1 MKQARYSHHVLCL
14 LAICVALFFAHPAFG
29 QDSYNIEAPELVL
42 TNVSFTVEIEAG
54 EGLFVDST
62 LSDYTIKVGD
72 ASFTPLLNTDS
83 GKLTAEAT
91 TTDSGTQSI
100 ALVHN
105 GQVVAEQSSRSVPGW
120 LSIVPPLLAI
130 LIALLFKRVIPALFL
145 GIWVGA
151 WVAVDLSLFGLGKG
165 LLDGFQVYVRNAL
178 ADGDHVSIVLFTLM
192 IGGMVGIISKNGGTQ
207 GIVNNIVR
215 WANTSQRG
223 QIATWALGLVIFFD
237 DYANTLVVG
246 KTMRP
251 VTDKLRI
258 SREKLAYIVDSTAAP
273 VASLALVTTW
283 IGYEVGLIGAAADRI
298 DGLTESAYSIFLNSL
313 GYSFY
318 PLLALFFVLMVG
330 VTRRDW
336 GPMYK
341 AELRAR
347 TTGQVAPKAVDAEE
361 SDDEEKAIT
370 PIPGRPQR
378 AVNAIIPVIVLIVG
392 VLWGLYAT
400 GDGDNLRDII
410 GSADSYTALM
420 WASLCGVIAAALLS
434 VGQRILTLEQTVEAW
449 YAGLRSMMFAM
460 IILVLAWA
468 LSSVTEVIHTA
479 DFLVSVLGET
489 IPPPIIPML
498 VFFLAAATGF
508 ATGSSWGAMGIL
520 MPLVIP
526 LTWAIL
532 ETNGV
537 ADAGHFHII
546 YSTVACVLGGSVWGD
561 HCSPISDTTILS
573 SMASSCDHIEHV
585 RTQLPYALLVGFVA
599 IGIGT
604 LPTGYGFP
612 WWISVIL
619 GMTLLFGFLRF
630 FGKRVEDAAPDLD

>member
-1 MKQARYSHHVLCL
+1 MKQARHSHHVLCL
-14 LAICVALFFAHPAFG
+14 LAICVASLLARPAQG
-29 QDSYNIEAPELVL
+29 QDQYTIEVPGLVL
-42 TNVSFTVEIEAG
+42 TDVPFSVAIGGA
-54 EGLFVDST
+54 EGLLTDS
-62 LSDYTIKVGD
+62 LISDFTINVGD
-72 ASFTPLLNTDS
+72 ASFVPELDEDS
-83 GKLTAEAT
+83 GKLMVDVKTTA
-91 TTDSGTQSI
+91 SGMQSI
-100 ALVHN
+100 ALERN
-105 GQVVAEQSSRSVPGW
+105 GQIVAEASSRSVPGW

-151 WVAVDLSLFGLGKG
+151 WVAVDLSFFGLGKG
-165 LLDGFQVYVRNAL
+165 LLDGFQIYVRGAL
-178 ADGDHVSIVLFTLM
+178 ADEDHVSIVLFTLM

-318 PLLALFFVLMVG
+318 PLLALFFVLIVG
-330 VTRRDW
+330 ITRRDW

-347 TTGQVAPKAVDAEE
+347 TTGQVAPESVDTEE
-361 SDDEEKAIT
+361 SKEEEKEIT
-370 PIPGRPQR
+370 PIPGKPQR
-378 AVNAIIPVIVLIVG
+378 AINAVIPVMVLIVG

-400 GDGDNLRDII
+400 GEGENLRDII

-420 WASLCGVIAAALLS
+420 WASLCGVIAASLLS

-479 DFLVSVLGET
+479 DFLVSVLGDSV
-489 IPPPIIPML
+489 PPPIIPML
-498 VFFLAAATGF
+498 VFLLAAATGF

-520 MPLVIP
+520 MPLVLP

-537 ADAGHFHII
+537 ADAGHYHII

-585 RTQLPYALLVGFVA
+585 RTQLPYALLVGVVA

-612 WWISVIL
+612 WWLSIIL
-619 GMTLLFGFLRF
+619 GMAVLFVFLRF
-630 FGKRVEDAAPDLD
+630 VGKKTEDAVPELD